1 MGKIGLIVAV
11 AVLAVACAR
20 TDGGQRLSADELH
33 RLVPGAT
40 LHGTVADGGTF
51 EGTYFQDGI
60 MAIRTEGD
68 ADTGTWD
75 FEGDTICLTW
85 TKWRDGKRYCIYW
98 TRDGEGYASYTV
110 DGQLSTRF
118 TIAE

>member
-1 MGKIGLIVAV
+1 MGKVGLIVAV

-20 TDGGQRLSADELH
+20 TDAGQRLSAEELH

-40 LHGTVADGGTF
+40 LRGEVADGGTF
-51 EGTYFQDGI
+51 EGTYFRDGT

-68 ADTGTWD
+68 ADTGTWE
-75 FEGDTICLTW
+75 FEDDTICLTW
-85 TKWRDGKRYCIYW
+85 TKWRNGERYCIYW
-98 TRDGEGYASYTV
+98 TREGEGYASYNV
-110 DGQLSTRF
+110 DGRLSTRF

>member
-1 MGKIGLIVAV
+1 MGKVGSIVAV

-20 TDGGQRLSADELH
+20 TDAGQRLSADELH

-40 LHGTVADGGTF
+40 LHGEVADGGTF
-51 EGTYFQDGI
+51 DGTYFRDGT

-68 ADTGTWD
+68 ADTGTWE
-75 FEGDTICLTW
+75 FEDDTICLTW
-85 TKWRDGKRYCIYW
+85 TKWRNGERYCIYW
-98 TRDGEGYASYTV
+98 RREGEGYGSYNV
-110 DGQLSTRF
+110 DGRHSTRF